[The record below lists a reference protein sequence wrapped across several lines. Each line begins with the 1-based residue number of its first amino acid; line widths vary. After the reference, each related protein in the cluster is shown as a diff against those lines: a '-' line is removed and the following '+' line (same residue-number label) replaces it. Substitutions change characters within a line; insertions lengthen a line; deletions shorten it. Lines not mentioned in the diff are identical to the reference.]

1 MAADLPLV
9 LLERHHVGHHL
20 AGVREPGQPVDHRH
34 GGVARKLHQRPVIE
48 NADHNRIDIARKNAR
63 GIRDGLSAAELH
75 FLSGEHDDIAA
86 KLAHRDI
93 KRHARARR
101 GLVEDHRQRLAGE
114 RLVRGRAI
122 ALDALLHGAA
132 LLDHPAQLG
141 DRNFRQIKKVPQ
153 RRSAHPAAPAFTGS
167 CSRTRRVQ
175 ARSSM
180 PIASPT
186 SASVTISGGTRRTT
200 FSPAPTASRCSPR
213 SASTSGPF
221 GAAERG
227 PRNTPSPPTSA
238 MMLGKRSL
246 ISASR
251 CLNKRPMRFTRS
263 RKPGASITSRVALPA
278 AIASGLP
285 PKVEPCVPAVI
296 PWPASLVVRN
306 APTGKPPPS
315 ALATAMMSG
324 ATPVR

>member
-1 MAADLPLV
+1 MAVDPPLMF
-9 LLERHHVGHHL
+9 LERHHVGHHL
-20 AGVREPGQPVDHRH
+20 AGMREPRQSVDHRH
-34 GGVARKLHQRPVIE
+34 SRVACQLDQCLVIE
-48 NADHNRIDIARKNAR
+48 NADHDGVDIAGQHAR
-63 GIRDGLSAAELH
+63 RVGDCLAAAKLH
-75 FLSGEHDDIAA
+75 LLTGEHDDIAA
-86 KLAHRDI
+86 ELAHRDI
-93 KRHARARR
+93 ERYPGAGG
-101 GLVEDHRQRLAGE
+101 GLVEDHRQRLARKGLVGE
-114 RLVRGRAI
+114 RAI

-132 LLDHPAQLG
+132 LLDHPAQFG
-141 DRNFRQIKKVPQ
+141 DRNFRQIEKMPQ
-153 RRSAHPAAPAFTGS
+153 RRSAHPVAPAFAGS
-167 CSRTRRVQ
+167 CSRTSRMQ

-200 FSPAPTASRCSPR
+200 LSPAPTASRCSPR
-213 SASTSGPF
+213 SASTSWPF
-221 GAAERG
+221 GIAQRR
-227 PRNTPSPPTSA
+227 PSNTPSPRTSA